1 MTSGSRNFGKTT
13 KLALALIGALSIA
26 TPLALSVSPAEAA
39 PHGGGMMGGH
49 DHNMGGHMDSM
60 HDRNHRPPTR
70 NESRPRQPH
79 GHYRWR
85 AGAWSWN
92 HDQWVWGPGVWVR
105 F

>member
-1 MTSGSRNFGKTT
+1 MTIKTT
-13 KLALALIGALSIA
+13 KLALALIGALSMA
-26 TPLALSVSPAEAA
+26 APLALSVSPADAA
-39 PHGGGMMGGH
+39 PHGGGMMGGG
-49 DHNMGGHMDSM
+49 MGHMDAM
-60 HDRNHRPPTR
+60 HDRNHRPPMR
-70 NESRPRQPH
+70 DEHRPRQPH